1 MAALDRIKAMLGT
14 LADYREWQGCMGKPL
29 TVILRPLGRH
39 LRQTLIRRGMPQ
51 AKLAQR
57 IGCHPST
64 IHSIIYRHQRISAD
78 MAKRFEDVL
87 GISATTW
94 LRLQEEGNTNDATQ

>member
-1 MAALDRIKAMLGT
+1 MLGA
-14 LADYREWQGCMGKPL
+14 LANHREWQGRMGRPL
-29 TVILRPLGRH
+29 TVTLRPLGRH
-39 LRQTLIRRGMPQ
+39 LRDALIRRGMSQ

-57 IGCHPST
+57 IGSHAST
-64 IHSIIYRHQRISAD
+64 IHNIIYRHQRISAD
-78 MAKRFEDVL
+78 MAKRFEAVL